1 MISTNIHQVTNV
13 KIEDGYLPTSET
25 HYSTVTVTTENGER
39 ATFTLFSNGTE
50 KAEFTYVN
58 EGDE

>member
-13 KIEDGYLPTSET
+13 EIKDSYLPETET
-25 HYSTVTVTTENGER
+25 HYSTVTVTTERGER
-39 ATFTLFSNGTE
+39 ATFTLFSNGTD